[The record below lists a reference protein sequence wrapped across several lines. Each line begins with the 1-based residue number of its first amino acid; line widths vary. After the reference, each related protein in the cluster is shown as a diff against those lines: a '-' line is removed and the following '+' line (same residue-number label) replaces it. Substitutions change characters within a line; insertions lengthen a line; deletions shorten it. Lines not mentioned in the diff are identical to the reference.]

1 MMYKKLMIFVLCWAV
16 MLSAGLMIKPEEVFA
31 CSCAMG
37 PSAEH
42 QVEDSLQRKEAVFA
56 GKVIKVTQPRQKS
69 IMSTSDLV
77 EVNFEVTQVW
87 KGEVHQQ
94 ETVYTAM
101 SSVTCGYEGFQEGKD
116 YIVAANAKK
125 ETGQYTT
132 TVCDLTKPLTQAG
145 EEMKLLGDGYSPTPM
160 SDEEI
165 ASSEQGI
172 IESQSK
178 DKAVKVSL
186 IAALAAI
193 VLIAGATFLILR
205 RRNSRL

>member
-31 CSCAMG
+31 CSCAMA

-42 QVEDSLQRKEAVFA
+42 QVEDSLQSKAAIFA
-56 GKVIKVTQPRQKS
+56 GKATKVTQPRQKS

-87 KGEVHQQ
+87 KGEVHQR

-101 SSVTCGYEGFQEGKD
+101 SSVSCGYEGFQAGKD
-116 YIVAANAKK
+116 YIVAANVNK

-132 TVCDLTKPLTQAG
+132 TMCDLTKPLNPQG
-145 EEMKLLGDGYSPTPM
+145 ETMKFLGEGYSPTLI
-160 SDEEI
+160 SHEEMVQI
-165 ASSEQGI
+165 EQ
-172 IESQSK
+172 ENLRTQSK
-178 DKAVKVSL
+178 GKSMNVSI
-186 IAALAAI
+186 IAAISAVI
-193 VLIAGATFLILR
+193 LIAGGTFVILR
-205 RRNSRL
+205 RRKSR